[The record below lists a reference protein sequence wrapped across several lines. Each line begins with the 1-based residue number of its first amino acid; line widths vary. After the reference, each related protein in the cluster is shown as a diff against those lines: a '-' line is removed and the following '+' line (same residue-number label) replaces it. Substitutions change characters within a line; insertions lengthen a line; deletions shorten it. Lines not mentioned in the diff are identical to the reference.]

1 MQKKPITIADIVR
14 IFGECEIQDERG
26 IWMPITTNY
35 KKDLFDI
42 KVQRKETNQNFSK
55 DHAYGK
61 KGEEAIRAMIE
72 DGETI
77 EVKTERGIW
86 KTSNNVAI
94 EFQKIDTKELSG
106 ISITK
111 ADWWFCVLDNGEK
124 DSLKNC
130 AGFFYSVKKLKDKI
144 RPSVKDWLDE
154 KRPKYRVVP
163 GGDDNNSRMVLLPI
177 LELFKEEDKKQEE
190 LFT

>member
-1 MQKKPITIADIVR
+1 MPKKYITVADIVR

-26 IWMPITTNY
+26 IWVPITENY
-35 KKDLFDI
+35 KKDLYDI

-61 KGEEAIRAMIE
+61 QGEEAIRAMIE
-72 DGETI
+72 DGDTI

-86 KTSNNVAI
+86 MNSDNVAI
-94 EFQKIDTKELSG
+94 EFQKIDTGEQSG
-106 ISITK
+106 ISKTK
-111 ADWWFCVLDNGEK
+111 ADWWFCVLDNKEENALK
-124 DSLKNC
+124 DC
-130 AGFFYSVKKLKDKI
+130 AGFFYSVKRLKDKI
-144 RPSVKDWLDE
+144 RPSVKSWLN
-154 KRPKYRVVP
+154 KKTPKYRVVD

-177 LELFKEEDKKQEE
+177 LELFKKEDKKQEE